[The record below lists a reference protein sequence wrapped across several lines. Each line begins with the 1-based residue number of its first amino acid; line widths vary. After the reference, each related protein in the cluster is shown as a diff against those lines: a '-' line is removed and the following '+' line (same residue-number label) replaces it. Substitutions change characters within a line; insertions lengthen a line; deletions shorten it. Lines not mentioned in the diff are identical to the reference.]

1 MYRRLPGSAGPAP
14 CYPLPR
20 MWDTLV
26 GFGTFLYEQG
36 VIIVQAVLSLYI
48 VVNPAGASSVFLGLT
63 KDATPTER
71 FGIALRACIAGIII
85 LSIFGL
91 SGTFL
96 FTYLKITGWSLRVAG
111 GIIMFAFAFSL
122 ARGREKEF
130 FGGTQPDT
138 DPSHLKNI
146 AYYPLAVPLIA
157 SPASIT
163 LVVTLSP
170 HGTDTHAQFVLLTS
184 IVLVCAICFLN
195 MMRLGWMLE
204 RKGPGLS
211 LIMPR
216 LWGLVLAII
225 SVQFIK
231 DGLVEVLPQL
241 ARAWHSGIPAAGP

>member
-1 MYRRLPGSAGPAP
+1 
-14 CYPLPR
+14 
-20 MWDTLV
+20 MWESIV
-26 GFGTFLYEQG
+26 AFGTFLYEQG
-36 VIIVQAVLSLYI
+36 LIIIQAVLSLYI
-48 VVNPAGASSVFLGLT
+48 VVNPSGASSVFLGLT
-63 KDATPTER
+63 KDATPAER
-71 FGIALRACIAGIII
+71 FGIALRACIAGIVI

-96 FTYLKITGWSLRVAG
+96 FKYLKITGWSLRVAG
-111 GIIMFAFAFSL
+111 GIIMFAFAFNL

-130 FGGTQPDT
+130 FGMADPDT
-138 DPSHLKNI
+138 EKSHLSNI
-146 AYYPLAVPLIA
+146 AYYPLAVPLLA

-163 LVVTLSP
+163 LVITLSP

-204 RKGPGLS
+204 KKGPGMS

-225 SVQFIK
+225 SVQFIA
-231 DGLVEVLPQL
+231 DGLVEVLPKF
-241 ARAWHSGIPAAGP
+241 AAAWNSGLPAETP